1 FFQAE
6 DGIRDRNVTGVQT
19 CALPIFHHLSLLS
32 PLINL
37 EKLHQEVL
45 LAGGGIYDLF
55 LFYIF
60 SFVVLT
66 YLKLNQYFHKGLEK
80 FLPLLKQY
88 LVAESLLQLFL
99 CGQSR
104 LLN

>member
-1 FFQAE
+1 SVEVSVIFFIQAE

-19 CALPIFHHLSLLS
+19 CALPIY
-32 PLINL
+32 
-37 EKLHQEVL
+37 QEVL